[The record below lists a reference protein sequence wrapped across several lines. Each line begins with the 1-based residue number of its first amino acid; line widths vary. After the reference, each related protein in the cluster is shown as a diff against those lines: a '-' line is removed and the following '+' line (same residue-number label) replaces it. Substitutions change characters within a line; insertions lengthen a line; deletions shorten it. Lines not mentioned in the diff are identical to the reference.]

1 MAHLANDYRIVFHKP
16 PEPGAPYRWE
26 IKGELV
32 SAFSEEVAVRLARRA
47 LELDHTW
54 LVRSV
59 EDLGKWNRVQELMQP
74 R

>member
-1 MAHLANDYRIVFHKP
+1 MARLANDYRIVFHQP
-16 PEPGAPYRWE
+16 PQPGTPFKWE

-47 LELDHTW
+47 LELDDTW

-59 EDLGKWNRVQELMQP
+59 EDLGKWNRVQELM
-74 R
+74 